1 MQMDNKE
8 NKRTSRESDSR
19 KANMQKTS
27 WTPPSSLDAPA
38 APQGYAHRWIRTSTN
53 GFEDPGNVSKK
64 LREGWEFVRAETVIS
79 EIGENDYPV
88 IHEGRHAG
96 LIGIGGLV
104 LARIPEEILKSRAEY
119 FSKITQDRTDAVD
132 RDLMK
137 EQHPDMP
144 INIDRQSRVT
154 FGGSR
159 KK

>member
-1 MQMDNKE
+1 MEKI
-8 NKRTSRESDSR
+8 KTSRESNTRVKETR
-19 KANMQKTS
+19 KKD

-38 APQGYAHRWIRTSTN
+38 APQGYCHRWIRTSTA
-53 GFEDPGNVSKK
+53 GFEDVANVSKK
-64 LREGWEFVRAETVIS
+64 LREGWEFLKAETLLS
-79 EIGENDYPV
+79 EIGEHEYPV
-88 IHEGRHAG
+88 ISEGKHAG

-104 LARIPEEILKSRAEY
+104 LARRPEEILKQRAEY
-119 FSKITQDRTDAVD
+119 FKKITQDRTDAID